1 MVKEKT
7 VTIELSHEN
16 PLGDDYFY
24 AALNLPAEE
33 YEIRDAIQRARM
45 VKREDSFRS
54 IGILDCGAWPELL
67 YYRLDSPTID
77 ELNFFAK
84 RLAQMDD
91 SELAIFRTVAPRVL
105 GSPADDLL
113 SMKNLINSTY
123 GYDNVMIASNI
134 RTDEQLGQ
142 FIIENELHDDV
153 NNIPES
159 SMYLLDKAK
168 IGMLYRE
175 SFNCTLTDGYAV
187 FAGDYEMP
195 EVYDGKQLPE
205 TAVEDWYAF
214 RLRIAPPPT
223 EDVSEVE
230 NEAIWITLPMT
241 RQAAD
246 RIAREFGVGGI
257 KDCVYLDFESSVPQI
272 TADQFGDMRFFDKL
286 NSLAEQLPYLSPHDQ
301 MKFKAVLTAETPVGL
316 DGIRDILANLHQYEL
331 NAYVDD
337 DSEFFKDYL
346 ENHLGTGFDR
356 KWIGGLFA
364 KDEGTRLLER
374 LCATNTEY
382 GVISA
387 RGGSLYALVPYEE
400 QQAKELTTQALTDE
414 KLEVVEV
421 LGQTALFTNGR
432 VTEKELPEGLF
443 RYDLRE
449 GEGVAFAT
457 VEPYVRSN
465 HAGTI
470 LVKAP
475 LSFGN
480 EGYIA
485 FDDDTSPN
493 FLGYE
498 LTSTEFMDTDFTQTE
513 DEDEAMDEDETQT
526 MQIGGMQL

>member
-1 MVKEKT
+1 MIKEKT
-7 VTIELSHEN
+7 LSVELSHEN
-16 PLGDDYFY
+16 PLGDGYFY
-24 AALNLPAEE
+24 TSLDMPAAEH
-33 YEIRDAIQRARM
+33 EIRDAIHRARIIG
-45 VKREDSFRS
+45 RENAFRS
-54 IGILDCGAWPELL
+54 IGILECEAWPDLL

-84 RLAQMDD
+84 RLAQMSDG
-91 SELAIFRTVAPRVL
+91 EKAIFRTVAPRVL

-113 SMKNLINSTY
+113 SMKDLINCTY
-123 GYDNVMIASNI
+123 GYDEVMIASNI

-153 NNIPES
+153 NSIPES
-159 SMYLLDKAK
+159 AMYLLDKAK
-168 IGMLYRE
+168 IGALYCE

-205 TAVEDWYAF
+205 TAVEDWFAF
-214 RLRIAPPPT
+214 RMQVAPAPL
-223 EDVSEVE
+223 EDVSEIEGKAV
-230 NEAIWITLPMT
+230 WITLPMA

-246 RIAREFGVGGI
+246 RIARELGAESI
-257 KDCVYLDFESSVPQI
+257 EDCVYLGFESSFPQI
-272 TADQFGDMRFFDKL
+272 TVDQYSSMNDFNQL
-286 NSLAEQLPYLSPHDQ
+286 NAIAEQLPYFSPQEQ
-301 MKFKAVLTAETPVGL
+301 MKFKAVLTAEETADL
-316 DGIRDILANLHQYEL
+316 DGIQDILSNLRQYEL
-331 NAYVDD
+331 SAYVDGD
-337 DSEFFKDYL
+337 DDFFKSYL
-346 ENHLGTGFDR
+346 EHHLGTGFDR
-356 KWIGGLFA
+356 QWLGTLLVKT
-364 KDEGTRLLER
+364 EGSRLLDR
-374 LCATNTEY
+374 LGATNTEY

-387 RGGSLYALVPYEE
+387 RGHSLYELVPYDKA
-400 QQAKELTTQALTDE
+400 QAKELTTQALTDE

-432 VTEKELPEGLF
+432 VTEQELPESLY

-449 GEGVAFAT
+449 GENIAFAT
-457 VEPYVRSN
+457 VEPYVRID

-475 LSFGN
+475 LSFGS

-498 LTSTEFMDTDFTQTE
+498 LTPNEFMDTDFTQTE
-513 DEDEAMDEDETQT
+513 DEDEDMDEGETPT
-526 MQIGGMQL
+526 MQMGGISR

>member
-7 VTIELSHEN
+7 LTIELSHEN
-16 PLGDDYFY
+16 PLGDGYFY
-24 AALNLPAEE
+24 AMLDLPAEE

-45 VKREDSFRS
+45 IGREESFRS

-67 YYRLDSPTID
+67 YYRLDSPSID
-77 ELNFFAK
+77 ELNFFAN
-84 RLAQMDD
+84 RIAQMDD
-91 SELAIFRTVAPRVL
+91 SELAIFRTVAPKVL

-113 SMKNLINSTY
+113 SMKDLINCTY
-123 GYDNVMIASNI
+123 GYDEIMVASNI

-159 SMYLLDKAK
+159 SLYLLDKAK
-168 IGMLYRE
+168 IGALYRT
-175 SFNCTLTDGYAV
+175 SLNCDLTDGYAI
-187 FAGDYEMP
+187 FAGDYKPP
-195 EVYDGKQLPE
+195 EIYDGKQLPE

-214 RLRIAPPPT
+214 RLQISPPPT

-230 NEAIWITLPMT
+230 DKAVWITLPMA

-246 RIAREFGVGGI
+246 RIARELGAESI
-257 KDCVYLDFESSVPQI
+257 EDCVYLGFESSFPQI
-272 TADQFGDMRFFDKL
+272 TADQYGSMNDFNQL
-286 NSLAEQLPYLSPHDQ
+286 NAIAEQLPYLSPFDQ
-301 MKFKAVLTAETPVGL
+301 MKFKAVLTAEEPADL
-316 DGIRDILANLHQYEL
+316 DGIQDILSNLRQYEL
-331 NAYVDD
+331 SAYVDGD
-337 DSEFFKDYL
+337 DDFFKSYL
-346 ENHLGTGFDR
+346 EHHLGTGFDR
-356 KWIGGLFA
+356 AWLSTLLVKT
-364 KDEGTRLLER
+364 EGSRLLDR
-374 LCATNTEY
+374 LGATNTEY

-387 RGGSLYALVPYEE
+387 RGRSLHELVPYDKVPE
-400 QQAKELTTQALTDE
+400 KELTTQALTDE

-432 VTEKELPEGLF
+432 VTEQELPEGLYK
-443 RYDLRE
+443 YDLRE
-449 GEGVAFAT
+449 GENIAFAT
-457 VEPYVRSN
+457 VEPYVRSD

-475 LSFGN
+475 LSFGS

-498 LTSTEFMDTDFTQTE
+498 LTPTEFMDTDFTQTE
-513 DEDEAMDEDETQT
+513 DEDEDMDEGETPT
-526 MQIGGMQL
+526 MQMGGISR